1 MIAKLRSWLKVRN
14 LDPDQLRRRTDV
26 EGHRRVVW
34 PLGKPVAAAAAA
46 STLAAIDEGMGEE
59 GEVEELGAGGK
70 AGGAGV
76 MLEPLELAV
85 AMALA
90 PQPLVAAPETAPLLP
105 VAMDVEVAPVAGDVA
120 AGGEGLA
127 SQEEEGEGEGAK
139 RAAQASP
146 PVSPAR
152 PPAEGDGDQGLRRGS
167 RQKKVLKR

>member
-26 EGHRRVVW
+26 EGHKRVVW

-90 PQPLVAAPETAPLLP
+90 PQPLVAARETAPLLP
-105 VAMDVEVAPVAGDVA
+105 VAMDVEVAPVAVDVA

-127 SQEEEGEGEGAK
+127 SQEEEGEGVK

-152 PPAEGDGDQGLRRGS
+152 PPAEDNGDQGLRRGS
-167 RQKKVLKR
+167 RQKKVPKR